1 MRAVRGQK
9 ADPHFARHIRLS
21 ALSWKQLT
29 AAKRHSMRDIIEWVL
44 EMSIN
49 PGQMPNVQP
58 LLDEMVAATK
68 ADEPGALHYE
78 YYMNADR
85 TLCTVI
91 ERYTDNAAI
100 MVHLGN
106 FGAKFAE
113 RFLAAFTP
121 VRFTVYGPA
130 DATVRAALAG
140 FGATHQD
147 MIAGFHR

>member
-1 MRAVRGQK
+1 MNTV
-9 ADPHFARHIRLS
+9 
-21 ALSWKQLT
+21 
-29 AAKRHSMRDIIEWVL
+29 IEWVL
-44 EMSIN
+44 EMAIN
-49 PGQMPNVQP
+49 PGQMPQVQP

-78 YYMNADR
+78 YYLNADHSR
-85 TLCTVI
+85 CTVI
-91 ERYTDNAAI
+91 ERYADNAAV

-113 RFLAAFTP
+113 RFLATFAP

-140 FGATHQD
+140 FGATHEE